1 MKFEDDDLKDGKL
14 WAALQKEIDRD
25 LAEKE
30 SGETFQ
36 EELADIEDSIE
47 FESKETK
54 SEDHIPDETANLSN
68 LRSVLEATE
77 RAKDE
82 EAKQKMKQTKHDQQ
96 IRDKQ
101 CRHYRK
107 QHAQQK
113 QAKSPF
119 QIAFG
124 IAAARSGD
132 EDKDTTDRKLPEI
145 CCWRVKPA
153 HSRQTYHHRQI
164 VADVVNQHAD
174 NHNTAQLI
182 V

>member
-1 MKFEDDDLKDGKL
+1 
-14 WAALQKEIDRD
+14 
-25 LAEKE
+25 
-30 SGETFQ
+30 
-36 EELADIEDSIE
+36 
-47 FESKETK
+47 
-54 SEDHIPDETANLSN
+54 
-68 LRSVLEATE
+68 
-77 RAKDE
+77 
-82 EAKQKMKQTKHDQQ
+82 MKQTKHDQQ

-107 QHAQQK
+107 QHTQQK

-132 EDKDTTDRKLPEI
+132 EDKDTADRKLPEI
-145 CCWRVKPA
+145 CCRRVKPA
-153 HSRQTYHHRQI
+153 HSRQTYHRRQI